1 MIEVRNKTIVVWFS
15 CGAASAVAAKITLEL
30 YGEHNNVLI
39 VNTPIQQEHHD
50 NQRFLQDIQ
59 QKLQHPILTAINPE
73 YPHGSI
79 TEIFD
84 QIGLMKNREFAPCT
98 HYLKV
103 QSRFHFEKTHK
114 IDYHVMG
121 FTVDEWERQKKFS
134 MMERKSLPVL
144 VSQLTTKKEC
154 FDIISK
160 WGVQLP
166 EMYKL
171 GFKNSNCMG
180 CVKAS
185 SPAYWNMI
193 RKYFPDVFEQR
204 VQQSRKHGCKL
215 VVLKQKRIFLDE
227 LPNDALGGK
236 LGEWECGLFC
246 DTY

>member
-1 MIEVRNKTIVVWFS
+1 MPVEEEKIENGQENVMDDEFVSKSEILKLLNTIPTYVRDVTQ
-15 CGAASAVAAKITLEL
+15 
-30 YGEHNNVLI
+30 YR
-39 VNTPIQQEHHD
+39 D
-50 NQRFLQDIQ
+50 
-59 QKLQHPILTAINPE
+59 
-73 YPHGSI
+73 
-79 TEIFD
+79 
-84 QIGLMKNREFAPCT
+84 
-98 HYLKV
+98 
-103 QSRFHFEKTHK
+103 HFEKTHK

-144 VSQLTTKKEC
+144 VSQLITKKEC